1 MTNFILAT
9 AGHIDHGK
17 SALVKALTG
26 TDPDRLPEEKAR
38 GITIDLGFAHLELA
52 AEPSTFSVGLI
63 DVPGHEDFIRNM
75 IAGVGSIDL
84 GLLVVAAN
92 EGWMPQTEEHLQIL
106 SYLGVKRLV
115 VALTKSDLSES
126 GGVAGQIRE
135 KLRDT
140 PFAHAPIIPT
150 SVRTGGGLEELKR
163 RLTQE
168 FAASP
173 APRDI
178 VKPRLFIDRA
188 FSLHGIGTVVT
199 GTLID
204 GTFRAGHTV
213 FVQPKNISGRIRSL
227 QSHGHNVEV
236 AQPGT
241 RTAINLPEL
250 QVETDIQRG
259 DVITIQQFET
269 TSTLEIQVTRSARLQ
284 AAPPIK
290 SGTSVYVHHG
300 TTRVLARMILPETD
314 PLRIGKSAI
323 ARLELAAP
331 LAAFVGDRLIMRDA
345 SGRQTIAGGLV
356 INLDRCRSNE
366 ERALLGSRAV
376 APDDV
381 ALAVWTEIAR
391 GDVAEPSR
399 LLERSRFSQ
408 AEIAAALKRLADHG
422 EIFLTDSVAAKMVI
436 WRELRERA
444 GQFIDAAHKKHPERR
459 GLELNELRTE
469 LKSISPT
476 VFDALVVDLC
486 RTEFGR
492 AGSIISR
499 VSHRASLPP
508 DLKAAADAVCGT
520 LAAKPFDPPGRKDLA
535 PSQAQFQAL
544 KFLIEQNEIVE
555 ISEEIVLLRDSA
567 DQMRAIVSEFIAA
580 NGPSTASQIREKLG
594 SSRRVMIPFLEY
606 LDRIG
611 ITQRTGDLR
620 QLRAPKS
627 TAIASS

>member
-1 MTNFILAT
+1 MINFILAT
-9 AGHIDHGK
+9 AGHVDHGK

-38 GITIDLGFAHLELA
+38 GITIDLGFAHLEL
-52 AEPSTFSVGLI
+52 PTLSTLNSQPPTFSIGLI

-150 SVRTGGGLEELKR
+150 SVRTSAGLEELKR
-163 RLTQE
+163 ALTQE

-188 FSLHGIGTVVT
+188 FTLHGIGTVVT

-241 RTAINLPEL
+241 RAALNLPEL
-250 QVETDIQRG
+250 QVETNIQRG
-259 DVITIQQFET
+259 DVITIQGFET
-269 TSTLEIQVTRSARLQ
+269 TSTLEVQVTRSVRLQ

-300 TTRVLARMILPETD
+300 TTRVLARMIL
-314 PLRIGKSAI
+314 
-323 ARLELAAP
+323 AR
-331 LAAFVGDRLIMRDA
+331 DRSNSNRKECD
-345 SGRQTIAGGLV
+345 RTIAVGCAAGGICWRSV
-356 INLDRCRSNE
+356 DHARRVRTANDCR
-366 ERALLGSRAV
+366 RTGYQSRSL
-376 APDDV
+376 PIQRR
-381 ALAVWTEIAR
+381 TR
-391 GDVAEPSR
+391 SSR
-399 LLERSRFSQ
+399 L
-408 AEIAAALKRLADHG
+408 
-422 EIFLTDSVAAKMVI
+422 
-436 WRELRERA
+436 
-444 GQFIDAAHKKHPERR
+444 PR
-459 GLELNELRTE
+459 GR
-469 LKSISPT
+469 
-476 VFDALVVDLC
+476 
-486 RTEFGR
+486 
-492 AGSIISR
+492 
-499 VSHRASLPP
+499 
-508 DLKAAADAVCGT
+508 
-520 LAAKPFDPPGRKDLA
+520 PG
-535 PSQAQFQAL
+535 
-544 KFLIEQNEIVE
+544 
-555 ISEEIVLLRDSA
+555 
-567 DQMRAIVSEFIAA
+567 
-580 NGPSTASQIREKLG
+580 
-594 SSRRVMIPFLEY
+594 
-606 LDRIG
+606 
-611 ITQRTGDLR
+611 
-620 QLRAPKS
+620 
-627 TAIASS
+627 